1 MLNTFFFIRHGVTRF
16 NKEKRYTGHQD
27 ISLSFSAYEEIKN
40 ILPIL
45 KNKNITVIYASPLLR
60 AQQTAKIIANYLNIP
75 IVTVDEFKERNF
87 GLFEGKKKLQYN
99 KKCFPKGQT
108 LYSYKRQVLRGL
120 QKIKVEDN
128 SLIVAHSGTF
138 KILHKY
144 YYGFNFKNR
153 ISNSELIYF
162 DLKLE
167 TPLFFN
173 DTHYLMSSER
183 NRKRLDMAVAEIES
197 LELSSV
203 KLYSKDNV

>member
-1 MLNTFFFIRHGVTRF
+1 MLNTFFFIRHGVTIF
-16 NKEKRYTGHQD
+16 NKEKKYTGHQD
-27 ISLSFSAYEEIKN
+27 ISLFSSAYEEIKN
-40 ILPIL
+40 ILPLL
-45 KNKNITVIYASPLLR
+45 KNKNIVVIYASPLRR
-60 AQQTAKIIANYLNIP
+60 AQETAKIIANYLNIP

-87 GLFEGKKKLQYN
+87 GLFEGKRKLQYI

-108 LYSYKRQVLRGL
+108 LYRYKRQVLKGL

-167 TPLFFN
+167 TPLFLN